1 MKTLLLRFNDRLY
14 MTCIWVAGLSVLGVA
29 LIIPWG
35 IFTRY
40 ALGTGSSWPEPT
52 AILLMLVF
60 TFIGAAASYRAG
72 AHMSVA
78 MITDRLPPAQR
89 RFVGILSQLLM
100 GTICVFMTI
109 WGAKLCLS
117 TWNQFMSAIPTLRV
131 GITYMPIPIGGV
143 LTLVFVVEKLLLG
156 DQSNRK
162 VVRFDLVEENE
173 GLPDMDALI
182 LLGSFVALILI
193 GMPVAYALGLSALIG
208 AWWIDIPFQAL
219 MIQIAG
225 GVNKFSLMAI
235 PFFVLA
241 GAIMAEGGMSR
252 RLVAFAGVLV
262 GFVRGGL
269 SLVNI
274 MASTFFGAISG
285 SSVADTASVGSVL
298 IPEMERRGYPREF
311 ATAVTVSGSVQALL
325 TPPSHNSVLY
335 SLAAGGTVSIASL
348 FMAGV
353 VPGLMMSACL
363 MVLCLIF
370 AKKRNYPK
378 GEVIP
383 LKQALKIAADAL
395 WGLMAMV
402 IILGGI
408 LSGIFTATESAAIAV
423 LWAFFVTMFIY
434 RDYKWRE
441 LPKLMHRTVRTISI
455 VMILIAFAA
464 SFGYIMTLMQIPAKI
479 TTLFLTLSDNRYV
492 ILMCINVMLLLLGT
506 VMDMAPLI
514 LILTP
519 ILMPVILG
527 IGVDPV
533 HFGMIMLVNLGIGL
547 ITPPVGAVLFVGAA
561 VGKTSIEKT
570 VKALLPFYAVL
581 FLVLIAVTYIPAL
594 SLWLPHLV
602 L

>member
-1 MKTLLLRFNDRLY
+1 
-14 MTCIWVAGLSVLGVA
+14 
-29 LIIPWG
+29 
-35 IFTRY
+35 
-40 ALGTGSSWPEPT
+40 
-52 AILLMLVF
+52 
-60 TFIGAAASYRAG
+60 
-72 AHMSVA
+72 
-78 MITDRLPPAQR
+78 
-89 RFVGILSQLLM
+89 
-100 GTICVFMTI
+100 
-109 WGAKLCLS
+109 
-117 TWNQFMSAIPTLRV
+117 
-131 GITYMPIPIGGV
+131 
-143 LTLVFVVEKLLLG
+143 
-156 DQSNRK
+156 
-162 VVRFDLVEENE
+162 
-173 GLPDMDALI
+173 MDALI
-182 LLGSFVALILI
+182 LLGSFVLLILLR
-193 GMPVAYALGLSALIG
+193 MPVAYALGLAALIG
-208 AWWIDIPFQAL
+208 AWWIDIPFQAV
-219 MIQIAG
+219 MISVTG
-225 GVNKFSLMAI
+225 GISKFSLLAI

-285 SSVADTASVGSVL
+285 SALADTASVGSVM
-298 IPEMERRGYPREF
+298 IPEMERNGYPREY

-325 TPPSHNSVLY
+325 TPPSHNSVIY

-348 FMAGV
+348 FIAGIG
-353 VPGLMMSACL
+353 PGLLLSAVMMG
-363 MVLCLIF
+363 LCMFF

-378 GEVIP
+378 GRVIP
-383 LKQALKIAADAL
+383 LKEALKICVDAI
-395 WGLMAMV
+395 WGLFTMV

-408 LSGIFTATESAAIAV
+408 ISGIFTATESAAIAV

-434 RDYKWRE
+434 RDYKWRD

-479 TTLFLTLSDNRYV
+479 TTAFMTISDNRYV
-492 ILMCINVMLLLLGT
+492 ILMCINFMLLALGT

-519 ILMPVILG
+519 ILLPVVLS

-561 VGKTSIEKT
+561 IGKVTIENT
-570 VKALLPFYAVL
+570 VKALLPFYAALLMVL
-581 FLVLIAVTYIPAL
+581 MAVTYIPAI
-594 SLWLPHLV
+594 SLWLPSVV